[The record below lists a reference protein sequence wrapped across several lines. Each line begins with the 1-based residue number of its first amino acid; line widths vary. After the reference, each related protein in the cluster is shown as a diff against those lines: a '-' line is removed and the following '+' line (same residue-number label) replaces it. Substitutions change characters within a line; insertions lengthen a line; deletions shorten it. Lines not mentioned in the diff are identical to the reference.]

1 MPLEADGGRRKLT
14 VAGAGSERSAGG
26 AQMPRPIANDRPV
39 YAKLYAPPFFK
50 AAW

>member
-14 VAGAGSERSAGG
+14 VAGADRSTGG
-26 AQMPRPIANDRPV
+26 AQMPRAIADDRPI